1 MCEHKLGS
9 IVNRVRSDY
18 AFSARMANCVYR
30 NRASLCH
37 FRDGQQV
44 PFTEPVESALQSI
57 SLSNQADRDWSQR
70 QAVACLEAL
79 FTKYSDGIGVIVVVQ
94 EPIHF
99 GHHGWNLSV
108 ARKSSAASATS
119 KSRLRPAKAD
129 IKLDLVALTDRD
141 VMNSRTMRLRSRFAQ
156 PGSFHSRGKSV
167 AGPRICSRCAALI
180 LH

>member
-79 FTKYSDGIGVIVVVQ
+79 CIQDSGGVGVVVVVQ
-94 EPIHF
+94 EVHF
-99 GHHGWNLSV
+99 GYHGRIL
-108 ARKSSAASATS
+108 
-119 KSRLRPAKAD
+119 P
-129 IKLDLVALTDRD
+129 VALTEAQW
-141 VMNSRTMRLRSRFAQ
+141 SRQHEFSSRRG
-156 PGSFHSRGKSV
+156 GSGCQAESARPFGS
-167 AGPRICSRCAALI
+167 
-180 LH
+180 